1 MIMNWQD
8 LYDAFPVNRE
18 MIWLNN
24 CGTTP
29 AGRHV
34 LSAVSEFLEGYAR
47 SGILTEKA
55 SYAGIRRQIKSVL
68 APLLNC
74 RPDELALIHNTA
86 EGMNFI
92 SHGLGLSAGDELI
105 LLENEYPSN
114 IYPWRHLAER
124 GVRLVF
130 APMAATP
137 EAFLESL
144 VPLVTANTRAMAL
157 SAVHWCTG
165 MPLPLSAIGA
175 LCRERGVDLIVD
187 GAQGV
192 GIQPIDV
199 REMGIS
205 FMAFSAWKWLMGP
218 LGVGVMY
225 VAREKLDALPPV
237 FVGTESVVDDL
248 VYLPYKEVLK
258 PSTERFTYST
268 GNWND
273 WVYFAASLSFLN
285 RIGFDTIRGRIFELS
300 TQLAADLSDRGWTV
314 LSDRHPNWPTG
325 IVVAERPGTDATA
338 MLAHLKRH
346 RIVAAERLGRLRFSP
361 HIYISPPQ
369 LKEVVEV
376 LAGASKNGLP
386 KTSTES

>member
-1 MIMNWQD
+1 MDWQD
-8 LYDAFPVNRE
+8 LYDMFPVNRE
-18 MIWLNN
+18 LIWLNN

-47 SGILTEKA
+47 RGILTGKA
-55 SYAGIRRQIKSVL
+55 SYAGIRREIKAIL

-92 SHGLGLSAGDELI
+92 SHGLALSAGDELI

-114 IYPWRHLAER
+114 VYPWRHLAAR
-124 GVRLVF
+124 GVRLVV
-130 APMAATP
+130 APMAETP
-137 EAFLESL
+137 EAFFESL
-144 VPLVTANTRAMAL
+144 VPLITPRTRAVAL

-175 LCRERGVDLIVD
+175 LCRERGIDLIVD

-192 GIQPIDV
+192 GMQPMDI

-218 LGVGVMY
+218 LGVGVIY
-225 VAREKLDALPPV
+225 VAREKLGALSPV
-237 FVGTESVVDDL
+237 FVGTESVVNDL
-248 VYLPYKEVLK
+248 AYLPYKEELK
-258 PSTERFTYST
+258 PSAERFTYST

-273 WVYFAASLSFLN
+273 WVYFLAALSFLG
-285 RIGFDTIRGRIFELS
+285 RIGFDTVRNRIFELS
-300 TQLAADLSDRGWTV
+300 RHLARGLADTGWTV
-314 LSDRHPNWPTG
+314 LSDRYPNWPTG
-325 IVVAERPGTDATA
+325 IVVAERPGTNAAA
-338 MLAHLKRH
+338 MLARLQRH
-346 RIVAAERLGRLRFSP
+346 HIVAAERLGRLRFSP
-361 HIYISPPQ
+361 HVYNSPAQ
-369 LKEVVEV
+369 LDEVVAVVE
-376 LAGASKNGLP
+376 P
-386 KTSTES
+386 PTSD